1 MSNLGMYQ
9 SMTTLANKF
18 GGPGNLAVAIAV
30 GGYIVLRPVEG
41 VIKTG
46 VKKLKDAKHKKAI
59 ETSILYTA
67 SKEGTSNE
75 GLHFN
80 IGDTFHVLEQDGN
93 AVLIEKIG
101 DTNNPYFVALDFL
114 KSISNYK

>member
-9 SMTTLANKF
+9 SMTTLAKKL

-30 GGYIVLRPVEG
+30 GGYVGLRSVEG
-41 VIKTG
+41 FIKKG
-46 VKKLKDAKHKKAI
+46 VKKIKASKHQKAI

-93 AVLIEKIG
+93 AILIEKIG
-101 DTNNPYFVALDFL
+101 DTNNPYFVAFDFL
-114 KSISNYK
+114 KSISDYQ